1 MFKKNIFNIN
11 QIKRELDQKSKTSS
25 RSSQFGK
32 LKKKK
37 IQEIRKCEIR
47 ELIDSNLKSS
57 VILNVCLMLTF
68 KIFDFVCLVW
78 FGLKK
83 KKKKKKKI
91 EKKKKKKKKKW
102 KKTNFFFTSLFQTY
116 CHNNSD
122 SNSKKHCLN
131 NKIQSKIFDSSIKF
145 ISYLFH
151 FSTVELFSFFFNF

>member
-1 MFKKNIFNIN
+1 LFKKNIFNIN

-83 KKKKKKKI
+83 KKKKKKKNG
-91 EKKKKKKKKKW
+91 KKQ
-102 KKTNFFFTSLFQTY
+102 TFFSPP
-116 CHNNSD
+116 C
-122 SNSKKHCLN
+122 SKLIATITLTLTQRN
-131 NKIQSKIFDSSIKF
+131 
-145 ISYLFH
+145 
-151 FSTVELFSFFFNF
+151 TV